1 MSVTPNMNLTLP
13 TVSTTLGPLWASQL
27 NTALETIS
35 DHDHTSGKGK
45 QITTAAINIDA
56 DLDIS
61 LNRLVNVQAT
71 KFDDLAAALTGA
83 PNAASVNV
91 SGGDLY
97 FTNGS
102 GVAVQITD
110 GGSVITTPASIES
123 MQLNEVSIDTIIGA
137 GDSTVFLAVD
147 TSGAA
152 REVTLPLASAVVAGR
167 IYAIKDAT
175 GDSEANALTISANG
189 SDTID
194 GAASQ
199 VVQSDFGTVFVI
211 GNGVDAW
218 YIV

>member
-1 MSVTPNMNLTLP
+1 MGFMNLTLP
-13 TVSTTLGPLWASQL
+13 TVSVTLGPLWASEL
-27 NTALETIS
+27 NEALGTIEN
-35 DHDHTSGKGK
+35 HDHTSGKGK
-45 QITTAAINIDA
+45 RITTGAMNIDA
-56 DLDIS
+56 DLDIN
-61 LNRLVNVQAT
+61 LNRLVNVLST
-71 KFDDLAAALTGA
+71 KFSDEVAPLAGA
-83 PNAASVNV
+83 THSASVNV